1 MDENQQV
8 DIAKA
13 IKTMRE
19 NMPAML
25 DYFEI
30 TGQMRFKEYQAFLRA
45 GFSEQQALELLKK

>member
-1 MDENQQV
+1 MDENKQV
-8 DIAKA
+8 DMAKA

-30 TGQMRFKEYQAFLRA
+30 NGKIRFKEYQAFLRA

>member
-45 GFSEQQALELLKK
+45 GFSAQQALELLKK